1 MLEMTKNSLW
11 LTLQKLKEQQKQENT
26 VSELSK
32 TSRQQG
38 LEIVYVLYV
47 NSHLR
52 SKVFSHDVKKMQPQS
67 LLVQIGLTSFITLPS
82 FMN

>member
-26 VSELSK
+26 DSELSK

>member
-26 VSELSK
+26 DSELSK

-47 NSHLR
+47 KSHLH